1 MGKVKQIDNN
11 KAPDQKKK
19 ITKTNSFG
27 KYASNKQ
34 VSKETKLYANKS
46 LFDATL
52 TAEKKV
58 NQFKDSR
65 LIEMR
70 KQQKQSTPD
79 GRLSAIL
86 MKGAQK
92 KKKFDLDSDGEN
104 EDAPLKLTHKGK
116 EIEEL
121 DDFKDQIDFSDAE
134 DNIPAEIV
142 DKLNF
147 AGFEKQS
154 EQVDPSNPQ
163 KKKSKKEIYEEI
175 IKKSKQAK
183 YERQKQREDD
193 KTLLQDVND
202 GYDDIRDLLQFRG
215 YILFNKCIFIN
226 FVLIYNR
233 NYKADEYLDVDEF
246 DKLTKE
252 LQTDIKTQANTVIK
266 KVEDKKEKKLQ
277 EKRRKQLKGIM
288 SSDGEEDQDLNN
300 DDELQSKTRRELGI
314 LKHMRKVENLNKFI
328 DQIKQVKQKSKKG
341 KEGDEENDEEYDSLD
356 EIDLDEQQEE
366 YSEEDSDG
374 DDEDDDV
381 EHLELEDEYES
392 NEEEEQPQKQKSKS
406 NTKNN
411 KQKTSKIQQESEEDD
426 EEDDDEDLEEEEGD
440 EDEELDSDEFDNES
454 D

>member
-58 NQFKDSR
+58 NQFKDQR
-65 LIEMR
+65 LIELR

-79 GRLSAIL
+79 GRLSTIL

-116 EIEEL
+116 DLEEF

-147 AGFEKQS
+147 AGFEKQAD
-154 EQVDPSNPQ
+154 QVDPQNPQ

-193 KTLLQDVND
+193 KTLLQDVNEEFE
-202 GYDDIRDLLQFRG
+202 DIRDLLQFRG
-215 YILFNKCIFIN
+215 
-226 FVLIYNR
+226 
-233 NYKADEYLDVDEF
+233 NYKADDYHDIDEF
-246 DKLTKE
+246 DILTKE

-356 EIDLDEQQEE
+356 EIDLDEQQD
-366 YSEEDSDG
+366 SEEDSDE
-374 DDEDDDV
+374 EDDDV
-381 EHLELEDEYES
+381 EHLELEDEFES
-392 NEEEEQPQKQKSKS
+392 EEEDDEEEEDEKPQKQKSKS
-406 NTKNN
+406 NKQNT
-411 KQKTSKIQQESEEDD
+411 KQKASKIQQESEDED
-426 EEDDDEDLEEEEGD
+426 EDDDEDLEEGD

>member
-1 MGKVKQIDNN
+1 MGKVKQIDNS

-19 ITKTNSFG
+19 ISKTNSFG

-58 NQFKDSR
+58 NQFKDQR
-65 LIEMR
+65 LIELR

-79 GRLSAIL
+79 GRLSTIL

-147 AGFEKQS
+147 AGFEKQA
-154 EQVDPSNPQ
+154 EQVDPQNPQ

-193 KTLLQDVND
+193 KTLLQDVNE
-202 GYDDIRDLLQFRG
+202 GYEDIRDLLQFRG
-215 YILFNKCIFIN
+215 
-226 FVLIYNR
+226 
-233 NYKADEYLDVDEF
+233 NYKADDYLDVDEF
-246 DKLTKE
+246 DILTKE

-277 EKRRKQLKGIM
+277 EKKRKQLKGIM

-366 YSEEDSDG
+366 YSEEDSEE
-374 DDEDDDV
+374 EDDDDDDDA
-381 EHLELEDEYES
+381 EHLELEDEFES
-392 NEEEEQPQKQKSKS
+392 EEEEEKTQKQKSKS
-406 NTKNN
+406 NKQNT
-411 KQKTSKIQQESEEDD
+411 KQKTSKIQKESEEEEEDD
-426 EEDDDEDLEEEEGD
+426 EDEDLEEGD
-440 EDEELDSDEFDNES
+440 EDEELDSDEFENES